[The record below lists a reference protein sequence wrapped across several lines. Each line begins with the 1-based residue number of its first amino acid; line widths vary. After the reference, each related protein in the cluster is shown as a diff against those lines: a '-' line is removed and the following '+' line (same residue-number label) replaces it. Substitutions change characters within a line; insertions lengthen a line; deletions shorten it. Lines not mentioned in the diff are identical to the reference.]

1 VGGSMFKNVRTVNVE
16 LTSDDARYIL
26 YALNEFKKQCK
37 EKVDADENG
46 DDDLTHMYANDIL
59 ETKMVYEKINKISE
73 PEFGKEALQVSYE
86 LL

>member
-1 VGGSMFKNVRTVNVE
+1 MNTTIRTVNVE

-26 YALNEFKKQCK
+26 HALNEFKKQCK
-37 EKVDADENG
+37 EKVDADEEG

-59 ETKMVYEKINKISE
+59 EAKMVYEKINKIAE